1 MSYKDDLAVKIATYT
16 GEQMVALAYEAMIEN
31 LEDAKNAI
39 INKDLD
45 LLNDKIDHNRE
56 IISHLT
62 ATMGEEE
69 DDVSLTTKQL
79 YIYINKL
86 MTDSVIRKDTQ
97 ILDEAIKIIIPLRDG
112 WRELSKQLQELE
124 AQKAPSIQSKSA
136 RPNVYAGMTYGKNDI
151 SIYSDS
157 KDWDKG

>member
-1 MSYKDDLAVKIATYT
+1 MSYKDDLAVKISTYSC
-16 GEQMVALAYEAMIEN
+16 EQMVALAYEAMIEN
-31 LEDAKNAI
+31 LEDAKKAI
-39 INKDLD
+39 INKDID

-124 AQKAPSIQSKSA
+124 AKKAPSIQSKSA
-136 RPNVYAGMTYGKNDI
+136 RPNVYAGMTYGKSDI

>member
-31 LEDAKNAI
+31 LEDAKKAI
-39 INKDLD
+39 INKDID

-69 DDVSLTTKQL
+69 DNVSLTTKQL
-79 YIYINKL
+79 YLYINKL

-97 ILDEAIKIIIPLRDG
+97 ILD
-112 WRELSKQLQELE
+112 
-124 AQKAPSIQSKSA
+124 
-136 RPNVYAGMTYGKNDI
+136 
-151 SIYSDS
+151 
-157 KDWDKG
+157 

>member
-69 DDVSLTTKQL
+69 DNVSLTTKQL
-79 YIYINKL
+79 YLYINKL

-124 AQKAPSIQSKSA
+124 AKKAPSIQSKSS
-136 RPNVYAGMTYGKNDI
+136 RPNVYAGMTYGKSDI

>member
-69 DDVSLTTKQL
+69 DNVSLTTKQL
-79 YIYINKL
+79 YLYINKL

-124 AQKAPSIQSKSA
+124 AKKAPSIQSKSA
-136 RPNVYAGMTYGKNDI
+136 RPNVYAGMTYGKSDI